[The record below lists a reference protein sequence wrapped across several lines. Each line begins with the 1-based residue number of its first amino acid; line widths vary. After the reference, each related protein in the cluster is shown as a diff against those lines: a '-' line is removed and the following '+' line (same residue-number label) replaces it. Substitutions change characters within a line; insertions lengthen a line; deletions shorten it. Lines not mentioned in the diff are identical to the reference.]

1 MTDNKQPIDS
11 HVHLKH
17 EPEINKYFKAAIK
30 AKASDLHLK
39 VSQPPKLRIH
49 ENIKS
54 TTGDVLTEEKLEKL
68 VFEILSEK
76 QKHFFLENGYL
87 DFAYEVG
94 QADRFR
100 INIFKQRTKI
110 SLAARRI
117 TSQIPAFETLH
128 LPPAIEKIADTS
140 YEGIILVTGPT
151 GCGKSTTIASMI
163 DYINNNRSCH
173 IITIEDPLEFIHT
186 DKKAIVSQREI
197 GIDVQNYNDALQSLM
212 RQDPDVVLIGE
223 MRDNETLQAAMRAA
237 ETGHLVFG
245 TLHSSSAA
253 QAIQRVIDLYPQDE
267 RDLARQS
274 FASAFRAI
282 ICQELLP
289 GLKKEAPRVPAVE
302 ILISN
307 PIVRKLISEKRESGL
322 DSVIR
327 ACRNEGM
334 QDFTE
339 SLCALV
345 EDEWIDLKVALQ
357 YAPNVEELKM
367 ALKGIRASSGSI
379 L

>member
-76 QKHFFLENGYL
+76 QKLFFLENGYL

-94 QADRFR
+94 QFDRFR
-100 INIFKQRTKI
+100 VNIFKQRTKI